1 MYIRLIQELR
11 EPLKQTK
18 MLPSLSTDSYCQRL
32 ETPWKYIV
40 WTRQPGSGP
49 HVVKIQKITS
59 RDKEMPELQ
68 EVLESKDFVKKILF
82 NSVDVVYLD
91 LLDVLCQQLR
101 SMAVIWSPV
110 RWNKKTW

>member
-1 MYIRLIQELR
+1 
-11 EPLKQTK
+11 
-18 MLPSLSTDSYCQRL
+18 
-32 ETPWKYIV
+32 
-40 WTRQPGSGP
+40 
-49 HVVKIQKITS
+49 
-59 RDKEMPELQ
+59 MPELQ